1 VHAAVHREQ
10 PERELVLGMWY
21 HYLSQSQA
29 RTPRSIVGALY
40 YAHVVAHRRTGCH
53 EYKTRERV
61 ASIHCATCRIYSYYT
76 CRLGVCASPRELEIS
91 PLRRRRRLSQHSRLL
106 RAHVRENAPERK
118 RATPRFRS
126 PLEPV
131 PRGRE
136 NRSRSRANACNRTV
150 SSPTSGREI
159 AKWNPRRSYC

>member
-1 VHAAVHREQ
+1 MHAAVHREQ

-91 PLRRRRRLSQHSRLL
+91 RTETKTTALSAFATSSCSR
-106 RAHVRENAPERK
+106 ARK
-118 RATPRFRS
+118 RS
-126 PLEPV
+126 
-131 PRGRE
+131 RE
-136 NRSRSRANACNRTV
+136 KESHAAIPQPSRAGSTWSRKSVAV
-150 SSPTSGREI
+150 ARE
-159 AKWNPRRSYC
+159 CV